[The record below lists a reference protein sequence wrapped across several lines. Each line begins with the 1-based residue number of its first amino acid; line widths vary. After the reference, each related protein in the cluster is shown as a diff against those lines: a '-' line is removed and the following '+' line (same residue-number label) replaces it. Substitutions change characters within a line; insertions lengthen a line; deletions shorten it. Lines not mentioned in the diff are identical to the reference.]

1 MNEPY
6 CPICSGPM
14 HLVSGCGWDHDILI
28 CDDKDC
34 DGEIELE
41 TSTGGEE

>member
-14 HLVSGCGWDHDILI
+14 HLINGCGFDYDIWL
-28 CDDKDC
+28 CDDPDC

-41 TSTGGEE
+41 TSTGGDE